1 MSLSFYQQNIVN
13 PYPEIIVGDGFDYDF
28 FNPRNEWVIAGI
40 HDSYVNYASY
50 PNVGTEL
57 RILGPLEQNNSI
69 ITVKDLKAY
78 LALYPQNGKFNEEEQ
93 VIESISKNKS
103 IENLRRVAQKI
114 GQNKAGNLYTSV
126 TTPEAQKPENQDNLG
141 NPEDASSI
149 LPRMI
154 AIPYDFSPEKIKNIR
169 ISFGLPIQSV
179 LEPEIISEEEISSDP
194 VELSDDSLDM
204 RDWLN
209 NVPPGDFFPKIY
221 YNFTDNFY
229 YYAIR
234 TNVVAPTAFD
244 IENENSLT
252 NIQNMIRQGVT
263 GILQFAGKY
272 NIDNLQT
279 ALEDPN
285 DDIEFF
291 SHIEQR
297 PNSRW
302 ACLIKIPRI
311 MIDQL
316 DIINNPESLKDEQL
330 SPYKKSLILLD
341 GLQNPV
347 NKHGVYTLQYIL
359 ENIPSLV
366 TVLKYYENILDSQQL
381 SNGRLDGLN
390 IPGEIDRINSFPS
403 NMEEF
408 VTLNKINIV
417 DANNDSFDLAF
428 DDNMKI
434 NYVVYNGMLYNK
446 FLGQTIFNKPK
457 ENEENPNFLRMNL
470 SSMNAFSNQT
480 TKSLGYIFYLRDII
494 GETFSQAT
502 KDWPSWTVFLT
513 NYTIPAPRIDPTVVD
528 NLAEELTVGGTEP
541 PKLFETITE
550 ILRDSPST
558 SPDLFEKKILKQDAY
573 NTLKK
578 AAGNCDTTLGNAV
591 KDIMIM
597 YDLVNGKSSWEAL
610 QRKIIQDLKS
620 ELIKNNFELFPYDS
634 ALRQELGLEGDPES
648 LERYLRNPGIIAKK
662 IEDKINKEISCLL
675 GFDDLSKELSL
686 QLKPGDLPPDV
697 NRLIKS
703 AASPPIRIEL
713 TKTPFRRNKWE
724 PFFKALEKL
733 AIRVIKQLIMGAMV
747 QFLEALLGCGPEET
761 KRKADEI
768 AQRANLYG
776 FIDINNYIQGIDIV
790 DVATKI
796 GLRNKKI
803 TIERGT
809 LTNLPDKVKIEE
821 SPPLLDQLIQFN
833 KDVSQI
839 LTPSEFQTL
848 LNSEASRN
856 LLDTISEMVNNGE
869 INIPQLREQY
879 PEIQLNTYGEP
890 VPNRLYGT
898 TLVDILNVRGI
909 GTEEQELIISLFQES
924 LYRSDIKYAIL
935 GFTPESIRDYFK
947 EIGVLLKSNNL
958 ALPEDPSPDEAF
970 CPDPDPGV
978 PFGELSDGQIRSQIS
993 QQIQNTKG
1001 RLDDICKVD
1010 PYDLSWINALNEW
1023 WADIGF
1029 PEQLKELLRY
1039 IAEISQAAQD
1049 WASEWFSSTDLMS
1062 RAAPRRLNRNECSE
1076 FSQSVIWND
1085 IQDSD
1090 TYLREMKTGLNY
1102 AQKDNSTVYVSPQN
1116 YDPIEFNL
1124 NFDESRVKI
1133 TVGRFGIPVEL
1144 LGETIE
1150 EIPALPAPVL
1160 IETAYNIAREL
1171 QILVPGGNRG
1181 DVQGVLA
1188 PAIAQWVSVLN
1199 VFLNVEY
1206 DRDVNTLQT
1215 YMDDLKLFLETAG
1228 WRFSPPPDGP
1238 FIPCLPFSA
1247 PVEVEGQVREGNAQP
1262 LPSLAEG
1269 DDLTF
1274 ETRPGVLTPRI
1285 VIDWFT
1291 TPGVEMRV
1299 GPERT
1304 RRVFSLPEGVSV
1316 CSILTDIYLHHQ
1328 GTINR
1333 QISQQKFEDVQ
1344 TGDILSDIF
1353 IPPTENFQYRI
1364 FPERDDRIGA
1374 SMPTITL
1381 RNVRNI
1387 DGEPSEELVNLSAKQ
1402 EQSMARARGFGDI
1415 GNPFPLPDGETA
1427 AYYIPS
1433 LNSTLTQEILD
1444 QFVSE
1449 NVWNRLR
1456 VGGATPFQ
1464 ERLRSDIVSVSNLSE
1479 DVYEQLCAIYYK
1491 TDRREEFKKVMK
1503 ILFSDPFNETS
1514 EKCTD
1519 VELGR
1524 TLMRSLQNYLTPFML
1539 NIIPLLRSYRAFNTP
1554 GTMAILSDYLAR
1566 NVIKETT
1573 KSQTNKLYAD
1583 NINILF
1589 SLYSLALSDD
1599 AQVFQGGTQSRWN
1612 WQWGA
1617 GASHVRLEDTPGRY
1631 QPVLDDVTYESKLK
1645 FIIQQYLVSMFEKI
1659 STIEDDAAFN
1669 SLENNFYDPNGNDIM
1684 NVNPLVPRLGNFQ
1697 TPIQAYDNLLLKLF
1711 KSLRRD
1717 ATEHQLR
1724 FLNRLISY
1732 KENRRDGPWSQLP
1745 NAIPISNREIPDFY
1759 AVGAYYLPAPFLL
1772 ALYMISFD
1780 IIVDT
1785 SQRYSQYQIGLE
1797 NTTKEANNLLIQMLN
1812 PAFVPTPLVIK
1823 FPRI

>member
-1 MSLSFYQQNIVN
+1 
-13 PYPEIIVGDGFDYDF
+13 
-28 FNPRNEWVIAGI
+28 
-40 HDSYVNYASY
+40 
-50 PNVGTEL
+50 
-57 RILGPLEQNNSI
+57 
-69 ITVKDLKAY
+69 
-78 LALYPQNGKFNEEEQ
+78 
-93 VIESISKNKS
+93 
-103 IENLRRVAQKI
+103 
-114 GQNKAGNLYTSV
+114 
-126 TTPEAQKPENQDNLG
+126 
-141 NPEDASSI
+141 
-149 LPRMI
+149 
-154 AIPYDFSPEKIKNIR
+154 
-169 ISFGLPIQSV
+169 
-179 LEPEIISEEEISSDP
+179 
-194 VELSDDSLDM
+194 
-204 RDWLN
+204 
-209 NVPPGDFFPKIY
+209 
-221 YNFTDNFY
+221 
-229 YYAIR
+229 
-234 TNVVAPTAFD
+234 
-244 IENENSLT
+244 
-252 NIQNMIRQGVT
+252 
-263 GILQFAGKY
+263 
-272 NIDNLQT
+272 
-279 ALEDPN
+279 
-285 DDIEFF
+285 
-291 SHIEQR
+291 
-297 PNSRW
+297 
-302 ACLIKIPRI
+302 
-311 MIDQL
+311 
-316 DIINNPESLKDEQL
+316 
-330 SPYKKSLILLD
+330 
-341 GLQNPV
+341 
-347 NKHGVYTLQYIL
+347 
-359 ENIPSLV
+359 
-366 TVLKYYENILDSQQL
+366 
-381 SNGRLDGLN
+381 
-390 IPGEIDRINSFPS
+390 
-403 NMEEF
+403 MEEF
-408 VTLNKINIV
+408 ITLNKINIV
-417 DANNDSFDLAF
+417 NDRDDSFDLGL
-428 DDNMKI
+428 DDNMTI
-434 NYVVYNGMLYNK
+434 NYIVYNGMLYTK
-446 FLGQTIFNKPK
+446 FLGQTIFNRPR
-457 ENEENPNFLRMNL
+457 ENEENPDYLRMNL

-480 TKSLGYIFYLRDII
+480 TRSIGYIFYLRDII
-494 GETFSQAT
+494 GQTFSKAT

-513 NYTIPAPRIDPTVVD
+513 SYTVPAPKIDPTIVD

-550 ILRDSPST
+550 IIRDAPST
-558 SPDLFEKKILKQDAY
+558 SPEIFEKKILKQDAY

-597 YDLVNGKSSWEAL
+597 YELINGKSSWEAL
-610 QRKIIQDLKS
+610 QRKIIQDIKS
-620 ELIKNNFELFPYDS
+620 ELIKSNFELFPYDS
-634 ALRQELGLEGDPES
+634 ALREELGLEGDPES
-648 LERYLRNPGIIAKK
+648 LERYLRNPGIITKK
-662 IEDKINKEISCLL
+662 IEDKINKEITCLL

-697 NRLIKS
+697 NKLIKS

-713 TKTPFRRNKWE
+713 TKTPFRKNKWE

-733 AIRVIKQLIMGAMV
+733 AIRIIKQLIMGAMV

-761 KRKADEI
+761 KRKADKI

-790 DVATKI
+790 NVATKI
-796 GLRNKKI
+796 GLSNKKI
-803 TIERGT
+803 TIERGG

-848 LNSEASRN
+848 LNDEASRN
-856 LLDTISEMVNNGE
+856 LLDIIDEMVNNGE
-869 INIPQLREQY
+869 INVSQLREQY
-879 PEIQLNTYGEP
+879 PEIQINTYGEP
-890 VPNRLYGT
+890 VPDRLYGT

-909 GTEEQELIISLFQES
+909 GNNEQEMIISLFQES
-924 LYRSDIKYAIL
+924 LYKSDTKYAIL
-935 GFTPESIRDYFK
+935 GFTPESIKNYFK
-947 EIGVLLKSNNL
+947 EIGVLLRSNNL
-958 ALPEDPSPDEAF
+958 ALPENPSPDEAY
-970 CPDPDPGV
+970 CPDPDPGL
-978 PFGELSDGQIRSQIS
+978 PFGELSDEQIRSQIS
-993 QQIQNTKG
+993 QKIQNTKG

-1010 PYDLSWINALNEW
+1010 PYDLSWINKLNEW
-1023 WADIGF
+1023 WANVGY

-1039 IAEISQAAQD
+1039 IAELSQLAQE

-1062 RAAPRRLNRNECSE
+1062 QAAPRRLNRNECSE
-1076 FSQSVIWND
+1076 FSQSVIWTD

-1090 TYLREMKTGLNY
+1090 TDLREMKTGLGYVQENNSRVY
-1102 AQKDNSTVYVSPQN
+1102 ASPQN
-1116 YDPIEFNL
+1116 YNPARFNL
-1124 NFDESRVKI
+1124 NFDESRVRI
-1133 TVGRFGIPVEL
+1133 TAGRIGEPVEL

-1188 PAIAQWVSVLN
+1188 PAIAQWVSVLG

-1238 FIPCLPFSA
+1238 FIPCLPFRA
-1247 PVEVEGQVREGNAQP
+1247 PVEVEGQVIEGNAQP

-1269 DDLTF
+1269 EDLTF
-1274 ETRPGVLTPRI
+1274 ETMPGVLTPRI
-1285 VIDWFT
+1285 VIEWFT

-1299 GPERT
+1299 GQRRN

-1328 GTINR
+1328 GTVNR
-1333 QISQQKFEDVQ
+1333 QVSQQKFEDVQ

-1374 SMPTITL
+1374 SMPTISL
-1381 RNVRNI
+1381 RNVRNA
-1387 DGEPSEELVNLSAKQ
+1387 DGGPSEELITLSAEQ
-1402 EQSMARARGFGDI
+1402 EQSMARARGFGDVS
-1415 GNPFPLPDGETA
+1415 NPFPLPDGETA

-1433 LNSTLTQEILD
+1433 LNSTLTQQILD
-1444 QFVSE
+1444 QFVSD
-1449 NVWNRLR
+1449 NVWSRMN

-1464 ERLRSDIVSVSNLSE
+1464 ERLRPDIVSVSNLSE
-1479 DVYEQLCAIYYK
+1479 DTYEQLCAIYYK
-1491 TDRREEFKKVMK
+1491 TDRREEFKKVVK
-1503 ILFSDPFNETS
+1503 EIFSDPFNETS

-1554 GTMAILSDYLAR
+1554 STVAILSDYLSR
-1566 NVIKETT
+1566 KVIKETT
-1573 KSQTNKLYAD
+1573 KFQTNKLYAD
-1583 NINILF
+1583 NIDILF

-1617 GASHVRLEDTPGRY
+1617 GASQVRLEDAPGRY

-1645 FIIQQYLVSMFEKI
+1645 FIIQQYLVSIFEKI
-1659 STIEDDAAFN
+1659 STIEDDPAFN
-1669 SLENNFYDPNGNDIM
+1669 SLENNFYDPNGNSIF
-1684 NVNPLVPRLGNFQ
+1684 NINPLVPRLANFQ

-1732 KENRRDGPWSQLP
+1732 KENRLDGQWSQLP
-1745 NAIPISNREIPDFY
+1745 NVTPISNREIPDFY
-1759 AVGAYYLPAPFLL
+1759 AVGAYYFPAPFLL

-1780 IIVDT
+1780 ITVDT

-1797 NTTKEANNLLIQMLN
+1797 NTTREANNSLIQLLN
-1812 PAFVPTPLVIK
+1812 PSFVPTPLVIK